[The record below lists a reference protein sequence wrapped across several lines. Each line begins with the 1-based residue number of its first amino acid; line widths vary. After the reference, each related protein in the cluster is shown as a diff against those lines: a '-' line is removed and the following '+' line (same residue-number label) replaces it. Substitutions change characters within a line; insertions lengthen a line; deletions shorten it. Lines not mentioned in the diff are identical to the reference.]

1 MMSRKWIGLL
11 ATLLAFGACEKAYE
25 ASSVPETKPEENDPW
40 LFERVSAQEM
50 MAPGQGATLL
60 AGFGEETRTHIEM
73 NPEGTFAATAW
84 TAGDEFKI
92 MGYGGGYGWYG
103 ATFAT
108 QESGTKVTFRTGQ
121 YLPNPAPYF
130 AVYPSPSNF
139 GSSSDGKLLIS
150 VNLPPEQTAIE
161 SGFAEGLAIAYTG
174 TPSLTADLHFQSQ
187 VSLVRFR
194 LSGNVVSRV
203 EEVRLEGTSSLAGNA
218 IIAVDPA
225 SGAGVLTQDRS
236 FTGDVQSSV
245 VTLSGNF
252 EAGKDYYIVLYPGT
266 RDFMMV
272 FADGEGHS
280 TTKYATGFT
289 FPRSRISDFGT
300 IDLGDDF
307 TDGAFDPDPIPYMVA
322 TAGAAKPVT
331 IAVIPEGFTAME
343 MPRYEMLAKSGI
355 DALMNTEPYKSYK
368 NYFNVWILKVASNDS
383 GASIT
388 DGNGN
393 IRTFRDCYFESKWGE
408 KYRDMT
414 ANGDKVFQ
422 FVTENCPDIV
432 NGIHPVNEV
441 PVLMIINDA
450 RYGGICHSY
459 SDGSGYGMAPYTYS
473 GGAITWDFPAIVP
486 TTDDPLPTP
495 VTNDVLNSYYRLTTN
510 ADRNELGHNFGDWR
524 NTLVHEFGGHC
535 FGRLSDEYWPDDYLE
550 YNPNPVSGQSWSPV
564 SFGWNVAASPSSVPW
579 QTALMDRREELV
591 ARNPNYGRIGVF
603 QGGDTYLYGRW
614 RSEKISCMIDNRYYF
629 STWQRM
635 LIVQR
640 IMTLSGSTFDEAAFW
655 AKDKTLD
662 PVRDVISSQ
671 TAGSHPLPVKEVPL
685 LPPPVLHEV
694 D

>member
-1 MMSRKWIGLL
+1 MKSRKWIGLL

-25 ASSVPETKPEENDPW
+25 APIEPETTPDVNDPW
-40 LFERVSAQEM
+40 LFEAVSAQEM
-50 MAPGQGATLL
+50 LAPGQGAALL

-84 TAGDEFKI
+84 TAGDGFKI

-103 ATFAT
+103 ATFTT
-108 QESGTKVTFRTGQ
+108 QESGTKATFHTEHH
-121 YLPNPAPYF
+121 LPNPAPYF
-130 AVYPSPSNF
+130 AVYPSPTLF
-139 GSSSDGKLLIS
+139 GNSTDGKLLIS
-150 VNLPPEQTAIE
+150 VNLPPQQTAIQG
-161 SGFAEGLAIAYTG
+161 GFAEGLAIAYTG
-174 TPSLTADLHFQSQ
+174 TPSLTADLQFQSQ

-194 LSGNVVSRV
+194 LSGSVASRV
-203 EEVRLEGTSSLAGNA
+203 REVRIEGTSSLAGNA
-218 IIAVDPA
+218 IIAIDPA

-236 FTGDVQSSV
+236 FTGDVQSST

-280 TTKYATGFT
+280 TTKNAAGFT

-307 TDGAFDPDPIPYMVA
+307 TDGSFDPNPIHYREA
-322 TAGAAKPVT
+322 TAGAPKPVT
-331 IAVIPEGFTAME
+331 IAVIPEGFTAAE
-343 MPRYEMLAKSGI
+343 MARYEMLAKSGI
-355 DALMNTEPYKSYK
+355 DALMKTEPYKSYK
-368 NYFNVWILKVASNDS
+368 NYFSVWILKVASNES

-393 IRTFRDCYFESKWGE
+393 IETYRDCYFESKWGE
-408 KYRDMT
+408 QYKDME
-414 ANGDKVFQ
+414 ADEEKVFK
-422 FVTENCPDIV
+422 FVSENCPDIV
-432 NGIHPVNEV
+432 DGTHSIKEV

-459 SDGSGYGMAPYTYS
+459 SDGKGYGMVPYTYS
-473 GGAITWDFPAIVP
+473 GGAITWNYPGIVP

-495 VTNDVLNSYYRLTTN
+495 VTNDVLNSHYRRTTD
-510 ADRNELGHNFGDWR
+510 AERNELGRNSGDWR

-535 FGRLSDEYWPDDYLE
+535 FGRLSDEYWSSTVVN
-550 YNPNPVSGQSWSPV
+550 YNPNPVSNQSWSPV
-564 SFGWNVAASPSSVPW
+564 SFGWNISASPTSVPW
-579 QTALMDRREELV
+579 QALMDQRTTLMDRD
-591 ARNPNYGRIGVF
+591 PNYGRLGIY
-603 QGGDTYLYGRW
+603 QGGGTYLYGRW

-671 TAGSHPLPVKEVPL
+671 TAGSHPLPVREVPL